1 MKNYKITKLFFTL
14 CFLLAFADCET
25 SHESLGIRVTDF
37 TKDEWIKIHG
47 ESYKSWKLT
56 EIIIPEKFRDDPG
69 LINQTCIADDI
80 YIFSIPTLPGY
91 KGVEEVKIE
100 LGDTRCFETFSEA
113 ERFEAKLFYYPY
125 TLNGVDVFKINFFLD
140 NDVKVNIMKPFES
153 FNDLD
158 DSFDNTDSV
167 LFWNN
172 ALQSSSD
179 KELKIFNTI
188 DLKVLKESF
197 KEYQERIFKNNSK
210 IFMRFVRTFSPV
222 SAFKPVIIKINDL
235 DVIIKL
241 DLFWKS

>member
-125 TLNGVDVFKINFFLD
+125 TLNGVDVFKITFFLD
-140 NDVKVNIMKPFES
+140 KCSITDNVPVGTTTRCTEDAYPLVELTEDRVVFSNATFIGEQTFGFVFE
-153 FNDLD
+153 
-158 DSFDNTDSV
+158 
-167 LFWNN
+167 
-172 ALQSSSD
+172 
-179 KELKIFNTI
+179 KIEWI
-188 DLKVLKESF
+188 D
-197 KEYQERIFKNNSK
+197 
-210 IFMRFVRTFSPV
+210 
-222 SAFKPVIIKINDL
+222 
-235 DVIIKL
+235 
-241 DLFWKS
+241 